1 MIVATA
7 GHVDHGKTLLLKALT
22 GANTDRLPE
31 EKKRGMSIDLGFAYK
46 NFGNTKS
53 IGFVDVPGHERFI
66 RNMLAGVTG
75 IDFGLLVIAADDGPM
90 PQTKEHLTILD
101 LLCIKRG
108 AVAIT
113 KIDKVAPKRIDAV
126 KKLVKNMLQGT
137 SLSGAQV
144 FPVSSVKNIG
154 INNLSVYLED
164 QLRKTEKRS
173 SFGNFRLAID
183 RCFKVRGTGIV
194 VTGSVFSGSVSVG
207 DKLVLSPKG
216 IDVTV
221 RTLHSQNK
229 VSNKGTNGQR
239 CALNIIGS
247 KIDTTK
253 INRGDWALAIDA
265 HTPSNRMDAII
276 HVAISETKSLKHW
289 TPTHLHI
296 GTSNLTCRVAVL
308 KNGKISPGNSGL
320 VQLVLDQTTSSK
332 FGDRFILRDQSAQRT
347 IAGGTIIDPFSPAKG
362 RNGCDRIK
370 WLQKMLNNQSKEA
383 LSNLIK
389 IMPFGLDLSKFAR
402 ARNLT
407 KDEAETLFKM
417 PSIKK
422 INEGEI
428 LWGITQVYWSAFSE
442 KIVQEVEVFHKNFPS
457 KLGINKEQMTKKFK
471 SHVPEFVIRD
481 VMKEL
486 VNLKKLTQTR
496 KILHH
501 PEHALILDPRELKLW
516 KKIEMVILNDEFHP
530 PSINKLASELG
541 VELVILEEFLLQA
554 TQMKL
559 LIKIN
564 QARYFF
570 PSTIRSLANLAEKLT
585 LEVESGELNLASFRN
600 VSGIGRNLSIEVLE
614 FFDKVGFTKRLAEGR
629 FIIKPA
635 KKAFL

>member
-1 MIVATA
+1 M
-7 GHVDHGKTLLLKALT
+7 
-22 GANTDRLPE
+22 
-31 EKKRGMSIDLGFAYK
+31 
-46 NFGNTKS
+46 
-53 IGFVDVPGHERFI
+53 
-66 RNMLAGVTG
+66 
-75 IDFGLLVIAADDGPM
+75 
-90 PQTKEHLTILD
+90 
-101 LLCIKRG
+101 
-108 AVAIT
+108 
-113 KIDKVAPKRIDAV
+113 
-126 KKLVKNMLQGT
+126 
-137 SLSGAQV
+137 
-144 FPVSSVKNIG
+144 
-154 INNLSVYLED
+154 
-164 QLRKTEKRS
+164 
-173 SFGNFRLAID
+173 
-183 RCFKVRGTGIV
+183 
-194 VTGSVFSGSVSVG
+194 
-207 DKLVLSPKG
+207 VLSPKG

-265 HTPSNRMDAII
+265 HAPSNRMDAII

-347 IAGGTIIDPFSPAKG
+347 IAGGTIIDPFSSAKG

-370 WLQKMLNNQSKEA
+370 WLQNMSNDKSKEA
-383 LSNLIK
+383 LSSLMK
-389 IMPFGLDLSKFAR
+389 IMPFGLDLSKFSR

-422 INEGEI
+422 INEGEK
-428 LWGITQVYWSAFSE
+428 LWGITETHWNSFSE
-442 KIVQEVEVFHKNFPS
+442 KIVREVKIFHKSFPS
-457 KLGINKEQMTKKFK
+457 KLGINKEQLHKKFK

-481 VMKEL
+481 VMQEL

-501 PEHALILDPRELKLW
+501 PEHALILGPRELKLW
-516 KKIEMVILNDEFHP
+516 KRIETVFSDNKFNP

-541 VELVILEEFLLQA
+541 VELIILEEFLFQA
-554 TQMKL
+554 TQMKYL
-559 LIKIN
+559 TKIN

-585 LEVESGELNLASFRN
+585 LEVENGELNLTSFRN

-614 FFDKVGFTKRLAEGR
+614 FFDKVGFTKRLGEGR

-635 KKAFL
+635 KKAFPYY